1 MSLFTLRESDKPF
14 ARLPIDDQVYARE
27 QAGRCLRKKRVI
39 PLLILGS
46 CLALVAGCSTTSKP
60 NTFTFTADLPT
71 DFAYVATVTY
81 VPAPGQTCT
90 LGKRDNLKPQFNRK
104 WRTEYKPAAEIEI
117 RRTRKG
123 CELVLYRVE
132 LNIYAKYGKD
142 RGDFG
147 SDFGKIAVR
156 THLDERDKGTFN
168 AAGESEF
175 YGQCQWLF
183 RTSGSL
189 RRIVKILDCKDTDA
203 QGNLTRGHPFAAYAL
218 DQLPGKTVRLK
229 IKQAAEE
236 EPFMGDTWVK
246 VPGGWKRC
254 LGDSFEDQDA
264 FCNGN
269 HKDFSTFRMPDG
281 RDTCTIYPGCTENKE
296 VTP

>member
-1 MSLFTLRESDKPF
+1 M
-14 ARLPIDDQVYARE
+14 
-27 QAGRCLRKKRVI
+27 KRIVRH
-39 PLLILGS
+39 LSVSS
-46 CLALVAGCSTTSKP
+46 CLALTMGCSATGQPDS
-60 NTFTFTADLPT
+60 FTFTADLPPN
-71 DFAYVATVTY
+71 FAYVATVTY

-90 LGKRDNLKPQFNRK
+90 LGKRDNLKPQFNRE
-104 WRTEYKPAAEIEI
+104 WRTEYKPDAQIEI
-117 RRTRKG
+117 HRTRKG
-123 CELVLYRVE
+123 CELVLHSVD
-132 LNIYAKYGKD
+132 LDVYAKYGKD

-147 SDFGKIAVR
+147 GDFGNVAVR
-156 THLDERDKGTFN
+156 YELDAHDKGTFN

-203 QGNLTRGHPFAAYAL
+203 QGQLTRGHPFAAYTL

-229 IKQAAEE
+229 IKLADEE
-236 EPFMGDTWVK
+236 EPYMGDTWVK

-254 LGDSFEDQDA
+254 MGDGFEDQDA
-264 FCNGN
+264 FCFGN
-269 HKDFSTFRMPDG
+269 HTDFSTFRMPDG
-281 RDTCTIYPGCTENKE
+281 RDTCTIYPGCIENKD